1 MMQMK
6 LSSFQKVFLVFK
18 YKNVIVR
25 LVTICPNG
33 QHSMAL
39 IDEMY
44 PELENVDL
52 GFVYT
57 GVGSQAEE
65 NKTVRLDFESF
76 QPAFCKEEK
85 IKILP

>member
-1 MMQMK
+1 MT
-6 LSSFQKVFLVFK
+6 LIS
-18 YKNVIVR
+18 
-25 LVTICPNG
+25 VTICPNG

-57 GVGSQAEE
+57 GVGRQAEE
-65 NKTVRLDFESF
+65 NKTVRLDFKSF
-76 QPAFCKEEK
+76 QPVSWKC
-85 IKILP
+85 